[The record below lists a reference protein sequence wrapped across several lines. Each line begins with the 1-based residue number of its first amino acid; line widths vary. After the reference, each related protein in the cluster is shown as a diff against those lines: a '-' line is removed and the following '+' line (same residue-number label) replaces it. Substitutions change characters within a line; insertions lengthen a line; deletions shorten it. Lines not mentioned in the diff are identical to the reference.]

1 MAELDRLPRWV
12 AKRWRKPR
20 GQGWYQNRDL
30 WEELQHRVE
39 ELRGEGCEV
48 SFWLVGHGKGEDGDG
63 DGEKMIAQAK
73 MAAQRAARGL
83 EGEEVER
90 FTKLCGVMV

>member
-1 MAELDRLPRWV
+1 
-12 AKRWRKPR
+12 
-20 GQGWYQNRDL
+20 L

-48 SFWLVGHGKGEDGDG
+48 SFWLVGRGREGEGEG
-63 DGEKMIAQAK
+63 GEPDGEMVIAQAK